1 MDRSPWPKL
10 LRYRLWSDD
19 KGLQGMQNKVSSM
32 RLRIK
37 ELEGRIQAQ
46 RQVAEQAPERTWHL
60 DYVEAYEAEMRQLQA
75 ILQEKAAALQAGPRS
90 QD

>member
-10 LRYRLWSDD
+10 LRHRPWSDD

-37 ELEGRIQAQ
+37 ELEGRI
-46 RQVAEQAPERTWHL
+46 
-60 DYVEAYEAEMRQLQA
+60 
-75 ILQEKAAALQAGPRS
+75 
-90 QD
+90 